1 MSFPVR
7 APLAIAALA
16 VLAACVSEAPS
27 REAPGIAGQFVATAA
42 TGAEPAAEVAAPAEY
57 RLAMGKVGAWIDAQR
72 NLALVTFANPKLK
85 AEGPAGEP
93 VDAVVAR
100 LDASPELAGAVRQ
113 AGLST
118 REFATIG
125 WSVAQAG
132 AAQLAV
138 AGGATP
144 DAAAATLG
152 IHPENVAFLATH
164 GVEVARMR
172 KAMEDEIN
180 EGEVFP
186 GLPSEEI
193 SDEN

>member
-7 APLAIAALA
+7 APLAVAALA
-16 VLAACVSEAPS
+16 LLAACGSEAPS

-42 TGAEPAAEVAAPAEY
+42 AEPAAEVAAPAEY

-72 NLALVTFANPKLK
+72 NLALVTFANPTLR
-85 AEGPAGEP
+85 AEGPAGES
-93 VDAVVAR
+93 VDAAAAR
-100 LDASPELAGAVRQ
+100 LDASPELAGAVRE

-118 REFATIG
+118 REYATIG
-125 WSVAQAG
+125 WSVAQAE
-132 AAQLAV
+132 AARAAV
-138 AGGATP
+138 ARGATP
-144 DAAAATLG
+144 DAAAATAG

-164 GVEVARMR
+164 GADVERMK
-172 KAMEDEIN
+172 KAMQDEIN